1 MNVHNKFNNKNPWTE
16 NKKLIKTLFNDF
28 NSLTFTTGSLCG
40 FNYKIKQKQIQRIII
55 MEWR

>member
-28 NSLTFTTGSLCG
+28 NSLTFTTGSLCD